1 MHAHNNISKWL
12 NQNHDKCLSTYT
24 IWCLNH
30 LPTSFLLLECWPGT
44 LHSNQERLMREVLW
58 TWQSLATMASTKSSS
73 VRIFLAVSLQNP
85 LLDVS
90 AASSKR
96 FDRKTPPTVRTQFL
110 SQPERDVK
118 ILISTSAVCLTIW
131 YGLSWFTLVYSLSIM
146 QVQTFLN
153 IYIYN
158 HSIDVVESFSIDAC
172 CSHWTRFSW
181 KASSVLGVLG
191 SSWLI
196 LSCPGHPN
204 APNEHLAH
212 WHPLGIPVGRIGRG
226 RNGSNNLLQ
235 QSVAKVCDP
244 EVNPAQSV
252 N

>member
-1 MHAHNNISKWL
+1 M
-12 NQNHDKCLSTYT
+12 
-24 IWCLNH
+24 
-30 LPTSFLLLECWPGT
+30 
-44 LHSNQERLMREVLW
+44 
-58 TWQSLATMASTKSSS
+58 
-73 VRIFLAVSLQNP
+73 
-85 LLDVS
+85 
-90 AASSKR
+90 
-96 FDRKTPPTVRTQFL
+96 RTQFL

-131 YGLSWFTLVYSLSIM
+131 HGSSWFTLVYSLSIM

-153 IYIYN
+153 IFAITQLMSLN
-158 HSIDVVESFSIDAC
+158 LLPSFSIDAC

-212 WHPLGIPVGRIGRG
+212 WHPLGIPVGRIGRDG
-226 RNGSNNLLQ
+226 MVVTTCSNNYPKHHHI
-235 QSVAKVCDP
+235 SCTVVKVCDP
-244 EVNPAQSV
+244 EVNPSQSV